1 MTEIEQDGRT
11 YVLKSEMENI
21 IKERIGKVAS
31 RATSAEQALE
41 EAQKRLEK
49 AEKAMSSVDILNQ
62 QLAEM
67 QTRLQH
73 SEQRFD
79 RYQSISKHGLTD
91 PDLIEAIEWSFERAQ
106 KGRGDG
112 DRQTLSEWLD
122 QQVTNPEN
130 APITIRPHLQ
140 ALKMIAEA
148 DTPPQQKE
156 APQEASTLSQMQ
168 SLGEYTQQQQQT
180 PPPRANV
187 GAIPAPDSPGFLDRA
202 LKDPDFYAANRDKV
216 RAAWQNRNRRQS

>member
-1 MTEIEQDGRT
+1 MTEIENEGRT

-41 EAQKRLEK
+41 EANKRLEK

-67 QTRLQH
+67 QTRLQS
-73 SEQRFD
+73 SEQRFE

-91 PDLIEAIEWSFERAQ
+91 PDLVEAIEWSFERAQ
-106 KGRGDG
+106 KGKSDKE
-112 DRQTLSEWLD
+112 RQTLSDWLD
-122 QQVTNPEN
+122 QQVENPES

-140 ALKMIAEA
+140 ALKMIGEDNAEA
-148 DTPPQQKE
+148 ADDLP
-156 APQEASTLSQMQ
+156 EASTASQLQ
-168 SLGEYTQQQQQT
+168 SLGESLEPQQAAA
-180 PPPRANV
+180 PRANV

-202 LKDPDFYAANRDKV
+202 LKDPEFYAANRDKV
-216 RAAWQNRNRRQS
+216 MQAWKNRNRRQS